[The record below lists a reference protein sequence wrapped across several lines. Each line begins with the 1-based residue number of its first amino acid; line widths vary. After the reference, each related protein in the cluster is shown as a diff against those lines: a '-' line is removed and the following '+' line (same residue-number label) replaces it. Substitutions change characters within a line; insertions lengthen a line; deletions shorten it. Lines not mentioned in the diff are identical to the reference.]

1 MALSINTLRSEVYK
15 YLNES
20 SASTLGQVPDGVGG
34 TTTSSDNV
42 VKDWILEG
50 INALC
55 RSCVFYPVVGTYTLT
70 NATYTVDIST
80 PSSIS
85 PASSALW
92 FPTDVYIGSRRLTHA
107 SEQSIRANNLSYK
120 TTAATATSDILY
132 WYRSDNY
139 KLSVYPLNNTAN
151 SVTLTV
157 QGAGTPPPPASDAT
171 ASIDIL
177 PDDLLKQLIGSYVA
191 SLLVMKNTDDPSIA
205 QRAFWQNQYDAKRM
219 QLWARMD
226 PHMKQTFA
234 PFSIPPVQMET
245 GR

>member
-50 INALC
+50 VNALC

-70 NATYTVDIST
+70 NTSSTLDVST
-80 PSSIS
+80 PTSIS
-85 PASSALW
+85 PSSSTLW
-92 FPTDVYIGSRRLTHA
+92 FPTDVYIGLTRLTHA
-107 SEQSIRANNLSYK
+107 SEQSVRANNLSYK
-120 TTAATATSDILY
+120 TTGATTSANVLY
-132 WYRSDNY
+132 WYRPDNY
-139 KLSVYPLNNTAN
+139 KLSVYPFNNTG
-151 SVTLTV
+151 SSITLTV
-157 QGAGTPPPPASDAT
+157 HGAGTPPPPASDAT
-171 ASIDIL
+171 SSIDIL
-177 PDDLLKQLIGSYVA
+177 PDDLLKQLIASYVA
-191 SLLVMKNTDDPSIA
+191 ALLVMKNTDDPSIA

-226 PHMKQTFA
+226 PHLKQPFA
-234 PFSIPPVQMET
+234 PFSIPPVQIET

>member
-20 SASTLGQVPDGVGG
+20 SASTLGQVPDGIGG
-34 TTTSSDNV
+34 TTTSSDSV

-70 NATYTVDIST
+70 NGSTTLDVST
-80 PSSIS
+80 PTSIT
-85 PASSALW
+85 PTGGTLW
-92 FPTDVYIGSRRLTHA
+92 FPTDVYIGSTRLTHA
-107 SEQSIRANNLSYK
+107 SEQSVRANDLSYK
-120 TTAATATSDILY
+120 TTGAASSVAVLY

-139 KLSVYPLNNTAN
+139 KLSVYPYNNTGG
-151 SVTLTV
+151 SITLTV
-157 QGAGTPPPPASDAT
+157 HGAGTPPAPATDAT
-171 ASIDIL
+171 SSIDIL
-177 PDDLLKQLIGSYVA
+177 PDDLLKQLIASYAA

-205 QRAFWQNQYDAKRM
+205 QRAFWQNQYDNKRM
-219 QLWARMD
+219 QLWTRMD
-226 PHMKQTFA
+226 PHYKQPFG
-234 PFSIPPVQMET
+234 PFSIPPVQIDQ